1 MWVVAVAR
9 VLAAD
14 PAADLPGWGQF
25 LVVYGPLGLIAIA
38 AAWFVRRTIERS
50 DALYDAVVKDRDG
63 WAAAYVALEQE
74 TRASVVPLVPN
85 MTRALDKASESQ
97 ENALKLMANF
107 SARLDAESRKP

>member
-1 MWVVAVAR
+1 MAAF
-9 VLAAD
+9 VLIAD
-14 PAADLPGWGQF
+14 TSPSALPDWGQF

-50 DALYDAVVKDRDG
+50 DLLYDAVVKDRDG

-97 ENALKLMANF
+97 ENALKLMATF
-107 SARLDAESRKP
+107 SARLEAESRKP